1 MTRSKRLA
9 DPPADV
15 TRYCRGM
22 SRTDRASLLIHADR
36 EAVFAALTD
45 PDSLLTWLPPTGMRG
60 RFERFDL
67 REGGSYRLVLTYDD
81 ASGALGKADAG
92 SDVSEI
98 RVERVVPGELVEQLV
113 DFESDDPAFR
123 GTMRMTWRL
132 RPTGGGTVVEFE
144 ARDVPR
150 GIRARDHAEGLTS
163 SLANLAAY
171 LEPGDGPGAAPGDGR
186 DDGRQTYPAEYA
198 AAHGTF
204 ALIPAAYVFLVD
216 GDRVLLQM
224 REGTGYYD
232 GWWAASAA
240 GHVDAGETLM
250 AGAVRETRE
259 EIGVEVDERDL
270 EAITAM
276 HRTAPTGLPI
286 DQRLDVF
293 FVARSWRGIPSLQ
306 EEDKASALEWFA
318 LDALPERMVHHERFA
333 LEGWRDDGLPAV
345 TAFGF

>member
-1 MTRSKRLA
+1 
-9 DPPADV
+9 
-15 TRYCRGM
+15 M
-22 SRTDRASLLIHADR
+22 SRTDLASLLIHADR
-36 EAVFAALTD
+36 ETVFAALTD
-45 PDSLLTWLPPTGMRG
+45 QEALLDWLPPQGMHG

-67 REGGSYRLVLTYDD
+67 REGGSYRLVLTYED
-81 ASGALGKADAG
+81 AAGAPGKTDAD
-92 SDVSEI
+92 SDVSEVRI
-98 RVERVVPGELVEQLV
+98 SRVVPGEFVEQLV

-123 GTMRMTWRL
+123 GTMRMTWRV
-132 RPTGGGTVVEFE
+132 RPSVDGTVVEFE
-144 ARDVPR
+144 ARDVPS

-163 SLANLAAY
+163 SLANLAAH
-171 LEPGDGPGAAPGDGR
+171 LEPDADGAAGDY
-186 DDGRQTYPAEYA
+186 DERQTYPAEYA

-240 GHVDAGETLM
+240 GHVDPGETLM
-250 AGAVRETRE
+250 TGAARETLE
-259 EIGVEVDERDL
+259 EIGVEIDERDL
-270 EAITAM
+270 QAITAM

-293 FVARSWRGIPSLQ
+293 FVTRSWRGIPSVQ
-306 EEDKASALEWFA
+306 EADKASALEWFA

-333 LEGWRDDGLPAV
+333 LEGWRDGGLPAV

>member
-1 MTRSKRLA
+1 
-9 DPPADV
+9 
-15 TRYCRGM
+15 M
-22 SRTDRASLLIHADR
+22 SRTDFASLLVHADR
-36 EAVFAALTD
+36 ATVFAALTS
-45 PDSLLTWLPPTGMRG
+45 PDALASWLPPTGMRG

-67 REGGSYRLVLTYDD
+67 RDGGSYRLVLTYDD
-81 ASGALGKADAG
+81 ATGAPGKTDAD
-92 SDVSEI
+92 SDVSEVRI
-98 RVERVVPGELVEQLV
+98 ARVVADELIEQLV
-113 DFESDDPAFR
+113 DFDSDDPAFE
-123 GTMRMTWRL
+123 GTMRMTWSL
-132 RPTGGGTVVEFE
+132 RDADGGTLVEFE
-144 ARDVPR
+144 ARDVPV
-150 GIRARDHAEGLTS
+150 GVRARDHAEGLTS
-163 SLANLAAY
+163 SLANLAAH
-171 LEPGDGPGAAPGDGR
+171 LEPGP
-186 DDGRQTYPAEYA
+186 DDGDDNGDDDGDDDERQTYPAEYA
-198 AAHGTF
+198 AAHGAF

-216 GDRVLLQM
+216 GDRVLLQL

-240 GHVDAGETLM
+240 GHVDPGETIM

-293 FVARSWRGIPSLQ
+293 FAARSWRGIPSVQ
-306 EEDKASALEWFA
+306 EADKASALEWFA

-333 LEGWRDDGLPAV
+333 LEGWRDGGLPAV

>member
-1 MTRSKRLA
+1 MTR
-9 DPPADV
+9 
-15 TRYCRGM
+15 
-22 SRTDRASLLIHADR
+22 TDSASLLVHADR
-36 EAVFAALTD
+36 ATVFAAL
-45 PDSLLTWLPPTGMRG
+45 SSRAALERWLPPTGMRG

-67 REGGSYRLVLTYDD
+67 RDGGSYRLVLTYDD
-81 ASGALGKADAG
+81 VAAAPGKTDAA
-92 SDVSEI
+92 SDVAEVRI
-98 RVERVVPGELVEQLV
+98 ARVVPGELIEQLV

-123 GTMRMTWRL
+123 GTMRMTWSL
-132 RPTGGGTVVEFE
+132 RPTDDGTVVEFS
-144 ARDVPR
+144 ARDVPS

-171 LEPGDGPGAAPGDGR
+171 LEPVDLDEQP
-186 DDGRQTYPAEYA
+186 DDERADHRQTYPAEYA

-216 GDRVLLQM
+216 GERVLLQM

-240 GHVDAGETLM
+240 GHVDPGETLM
-250 AGAVRETRE
+250 AGAVRETLE
-259 EIGVEVDERDL
+259 EIGVEVAEGDL

-293 FVARSWRGIPSLQ
+293 FVTRSWRGLPSRQ
-306 EEDKASALEWFA
+306 EADKASALEWFA

-333 LEGWRDDGLPAV
+333 LEGWRDGGLPAV

>member
-1 MTRSKRLA
+1 
-9 DPPADV
+9 
-15 TRYCRGM
+15 M
-22 SRTDRASLLIHADR
+22 SRTDLASLLIHADR
-36 EAVFAALTD
+36 ATVYAALTS
-45 PDSLLTWLPPTGMRG
+45 PDALASWLPPKGMRG

-67 REGGSYRLVLTYDD
+67 RDGGSYRLVLTYDD
-81 ASGALGKADAG
+81 AAGAPGKTDAD
-92 SDVSEI
+92 SDVSEVRI
-98 RVERVVPGELVEQLV
+98 ARVVPGELIEQLV

-132 RPTGGGTVVEFE
+132 RDSDGGTLVEFE
-144 ARDVPR
+144 ARDVPV
-150 GIRARDHAEGLTS
+150 GVRARDHAEGMTS
-163 SLANLAAY
+163 SLANLAAH
-171 LEPGDGPGAAPGDGR
+171 LEPDGAADAAGAADGAAVATGAAGAA

-198 AAHGTF
+198 AAHGAF

-216 GDRVLLQM
+216 GDRVLLQL

-240 GHVDAGETLM
+240 GHVDPGETLM

-259 EIGVEVDERDL
+259 EIGVEVAESEL

-293 FVARSWRGIPSLQ
+293 FAARSWRGIPSVQ
-306 EEDKASALEWFA
+306 EADKAGALEWFA

-333 LEGWRDDGLPAV
+333 LEGWRDGGLPAV

>member
-1 MTRSKRLA
+1 
-9 DPPADV
+9 
-15 TRYCRGM
+15 M
-22 SRTDRASLLIHADR
+22 SRRDLASLLIHADR
-36 EAVFAALTD
+36 ETVFAALTD
-45 PDSLLTWLPPTGMRG
+45 EEALLDWLPPKGMRG

-67 REGGSYRLVLTYDD
+67 RDGGSYRLVLTYDD
-81 ASGALGKADAG
+81 AAGAPGKTDAA
-92 SDVSEI
+92 SDVAEV
-98 RVERVVPGELVEQLV
+98 RVARVAPGELVEQLV

-123 GTMRMTWRL
+123 GTMRMTWRV
-132 RPTGGGTVVEFE
+132 RPADDGTVVEFE
-144 ARDVPR
+144 ARDVPS

-171 LEPGDGPGAAPGDGR
+171 LEPGAAGDAG
-186 DDGRQTYPAEYA
+186 DDERQTYPAEYA

-216 GDRVLLQM
+216 DDRVLLQM

-240 GHVDAGETLM
+240 GHVDPGETLM

-259 EIGVEVDERDL
+259 EIGVEVGERDL

-293 FVARSWRGIPSLQ
+293 FVTRSWGGIPSLR
-306 EEDKASALEWFA
+306 EADKASALEWFA

-333 LEGWRDDGLPAV
+333 LEGWRDGGLAAV

>member
-1 MTRSKRLA
+1 
-9 DPPADV
+9 
-15 TRYCRGM
+15 M
-22 SRTDRASLLIHADR
+22 SRTDLASLLIHADR

-45 PDSLLTWLPPTGMRG
+45 RDALVDWLPPQGMHA

-67 REGGSYRLVLTYDD
+67 RDGGSYRLVLTYDD
-81 ASGALGKADAG
+81 ASDSPGKTDAG
-92 SDVSEI
+92 SDVSEV
-98 RVERVVPGELVEQLV
+98 RVARVVRGELVEQLV

-132 RPTGGGTVVEFE
+132 RGTEDGTIVEFE
-144 ARDVPR
+144 ARDVPS

-163 SLANLAAY
+163 SLVNLAAY
-171 LEPGDGPGAAPGDGR
+171 LEPGHGDGEPHQ
-186 DDGRQTYPAEYA
+186 DDDHERQTYPAEYA

-240 GHVDAGETLM
+240 GHVDPGETLM
-250 AGAVRETRE
+250 AGAVRETLE

-270 EAITAM
+270 GAITAM

-293 FVARSWRGIPSLQ
+293 FVTRSWRGVPSLQ
-306 EEDKASALEWFA
+306 EADRASALEWFA

-333 LEGWRDDGLPAV
+333 LEGWRDGGLPAV

>member
-1 MTRSKRLA
+1 
-9 DPPADV
+9 
-15 TRYCRGM
+15 M
-22 SRTDRASLLIHADR
+22 SRRDWASLLIHADR
-36 EAVFAALTD
+36 KSVFAALTD
-45 PDSLLTWLPPTGMRG
+45 RKALLAWLPPRGMHG

-67 REGGSYRLVLTYDD
+67 RDGGSYRLVLTYDD
-81 ASGALGKADAG
+81 AAGAPGKTDEG
-92 SDVSEI
+92 SDVAEVRI
-98 RVERVVPGELVEQLV
+98 ARVVPGEQVEQHV

-132 RPTGGGTVVEFE
+132 RPTEDGTIVEFE
-144 ARDVPR
+144 ARDVPS

-163 SLANLAAY
+163 SLANLAAH
-171 LEPGDGPGAAPGDGR
+171 LEPGAAAHGSGDG
-186 DDGRQTYPAEYA
+186 DGDGDAGDERPTYPPEYA

-240 GHVDAGETLM
+240 GHVDPGETVM
-250 AGAVRETRE
+250 TGAARETRE

-276 HRTAPTGLPI
+276 HRTAPTGLPV

-293 FVARSWRGIPSLQ
+293 FVTRAWRGIPSLQ
-306 EEDKASALEWFA
+306 EADKASALEWFA

-333 LEGWRDDGLPAV
+333 LEGWRDGGLPAV

>member
-1 MTRSKRLA
+1 
-9 DPPADV
+9 
-15 TRYCRGM
+15 M
-22 SRTDRASLLIHADR
+22 SRTDLASLLIHADR

-45 PDSLLTWLPPTGMRG
+45 RDALMAWLPPKGMRG

-67 REGGSYRLVLTYDD
+67 RDGGSYRLVLAYDD
-81 ASGALGKADAG
+81 ASGAPGKTDAE
-92 SDVSEI
+92 SDVAEVRI
-98 RVERVVPGELVEQLV
+98 ARVVPGEVVEQLV
-113 DFESDDPAFR
+113 DFESGDPAFR
-123 GTMRMTWRL
+123 GTMRMTWSV
-132 RPTGGGTVVEFE
+132 RPTEDGTVVEFA
-144 ARDVPR
+144 ARDVPS

-171 LEPGDGPGAAPGDGR
+171 LEPDEPRGPGEAGSDEH
-186 DDGRQTYPAEYA
+186 DDERQTYPADYA

-240 GHVDAGETLM
+240 GHVDPGETLL
-250 AGAVRETRE
+250 AGAVRETLE

-293 FVARSWRGIPSLQ
+293 FVARTWRGIPSLQ
-306 EEDKASALEWFA
+306 EADKASALEWFA

-333 LEGWRDDGLPAV
+333 LEGWRAGGLPAV

>member
-1 MTRSKRLA
+1 
-9 DPPADV
+9 
-15 TRYCRGM
+15 M
-22 SRTDRASLLIHADR
+22 SRTDFASLLVHADR
-36 EAVFAALTD
+36 ATVFAAFTS
-45 PDSLLTWLPPTGMRG
+45 PDALASWLPPAGMRG

-67 REGGSYRLVLTYDD
+67 RGGGSYRLVLTYDD
-81 ASGALGKADAG
+81 TAGAPGKTDAD
-92 SDVSEI
+92 SDVSEVRI
-98 RVERVVPGELVEQLV
+98 ARVVPGELVEQLV
-113 DFESDDPAFR
+113 DFESDDPAVQ

-132 RPTGGGTVVEFE
+132 RDADGGTLVEFE

-171 LEPGDGPGAAPGDGR
+171 LDPGPVDGDGDG
-186 DDGRQTYPAEYA
+186 DGRQTYPAEYA
-198 AAHGTF
+198 AAHGAF

-240 GHVDAGETLM
+240 GHVDPGETLV

-259 EIGVEVDERDL
+259 EIGVEVAESDL

-293 FVARSWRGIPSLQ
+293 FVTRTWRGIPSLQ
-306 EEDKASALEWFA
+306 EADKASALEWFP

-333 LEGWRDDGLPAV
+333 LEGWRDGGLPAV

>member
-1 MTRSKRLA
+1 
-9 DPPADV
+9 
-15 TRYCRGM
+15 M
-22 SRTDRASLLIHADR
+22 SRTDLANLLIHADR

-45 PDSLLTWLPPTGMRG
+45 PGALVAWLPPKGMRG

-67 REGGSYRLVLTYDD
+67 RDGGSYRLVLTYDD
-81 ASGALGKADAG
+81 AAGAPGKTDAA
-92 SDVSEI
+92 SDVAEVRI
-98 RVERVVPGELVEQLV
+98 ARVVPGDSVEQLV

-123 GTMRMTWRL
+123 GTMRMTWSL
-132 RPTGGGTVVEFE
+132 RDTAEGTLVQFE
-144 ARDVPR
+144 ARDVPS

-171 LEPGDGPGAAPGDGR
+171 LEPDMDGDDESGERDERDER
-186 DDGRQTYPAEYA
+186 DDAGGDARGDERQTYPPEYA
-198 AAHGTF
+198 AAHGAF

-240 GHVDAGETLM
+240 GHVDPGETLM
-250 AGAVRETRE
+250 TGAVRETLE

-293 FVARSWRGIPSLQ
+293 FVTRSWRGIPSLQ
-306 EEDKASALEWFA
+306 EADKASALEWFA

-333 LEGWRDDGLPAV
+333 LEGWRDGGLPAV

>member
-1 MTRSKRLA
+1 
-9 DPPADV
+9 
-15 TRYCRGM
+15 M
-22 SRTDRASLLIHADR
+22 SRTDFASLLVHADR
-36 EAVFAALTD
+36 ATVFAALTS
-45 PDSLLTWLPPTGMRG
+45 PEALASWLPPAGMRG

-67 REGGSYRLVLTYDD
+67 RDGGSYRLVLTYDD
-81 ASGALGKADAG
+81 AAGAPGKTDAE
-92 SDVSEI
+92 SDVSEVRI
-98 RVERVVPGELVEQLV
+98 ARVVPGELIEQLV

-123 GTMRMTWRL
+123 GTMRMTWSL
-132 RPTGGGTVVEFE
+132 RDADGGTLVEFE
-144 ARDVPR
+144 ARDVPV
-150 GIRARDHAEGLTS
+150 GVRARDHAEGLTS
-163 SLANLAAY
+163 SLANLAAH
-171 LEPGDGPGAAPGDGR
+171 LEPGPDDEVGDDLDDR
-186 DDGRQTYPAEYA
+186 DDRADRDDERQTYPAEYA

-216 GDRVLLQM
+216 DGRVLLQM

-240 GHVDAGETLM
+240 GHVDPGETLT

-259 EIGVEVDERDL
+259 EIGVDVEERDL

-293 FVARSWRGIPSLQ
+293 FAARSWRGIPSLQ
-306 EEDKASALEWFA
+306 EADKASALEWFA

-333 LEGWRDDGLPAV
+333 LEAWRDGGLPAV

>member
-1 MTRSKRLA
+1 
-9 DPPADV
+9 
-15 TRYCRGM
+15 M
-22 SRTDRASLLIHADR
+22 SRTDLASLLIHADR
-36 EAVFAALTD
+36 QAVFAALTD
-45 PDSLLTWLPPTGMRG
+45 PGALAAWLPPTGMRG

-67 REGGSYRLVLTYDD
+67 RDGGSYRLVLTYDD
-81 ASGALGKADAG
+81 AAGAPGKTDAA
-92 SDVSEI
+92 SDVAEVRI
-98 RVERVVPGELVEQLV
+98 ARIVPGESVEQLV

-123 GTMRMTWRL
+123 GTMRMTWSL
-132 RPTGGGTVVEFE
+132 RDTQDGTLVQFE
-144 ARDVPR
+144 ARDVPS

-163 SLANLAAY
+163 SLANLAGH
-171 LEPGDGPGAAPGDGR
+171 LEPDADGDARGDE
-186 DDGRQTYPAEYA
+186 RQTYPAEYA

-240 GHVDAGETLM
+240 GHVDPGETLM
-250 AGAVRETRE
+250 TGAVRETLE

-293 FVARSWRGIPSLQ
+293 FVTRSWRGTPSLR
-306 EEDKASALEWFA
+306 EADKASALEWFA

-333 LEGWRDDGLPAV
+333 LEGWRDGGLPAV

>member
-1 MTRSKRLA
+1 
-9 DPPADV
+9 
-15 TRYCRGM
+15 M
-22 SRTDRASLLIHADR
+22 SRTDLASLLIHADR

-45 PDSLLTWLPPTGMRG
+45 PGALAAWLPPKGMRG

-67 REGGSYRLVLTYDD
+67 RDGGSYRLVLTYDD
-81 ASGALGKADAG
+81 AAGAPGKTDAA
-92 SDVSEI
+92 SDVAEVRI
-98 RVERVVPGELVEQLV
+98 ARVVPGESVEQLV

-123 GTMRMTWRL
+123 GTMRMTWSL
-132 RPTGGGTVVEFE
+132 RDTPEGTLVQFE
-144 ARDVPR
+144 ARDVPS

-163 SLANLAAY
+163 SLANLAAH
-171 LEPGDGPGAAPGDGR
+171 LEPDADGDARGDE
-186 DDGRQTYPAEYA
+186 RQTYPAEYA

-240 GHVDAGETLM
+240 GHVDPGETLM
-250 AGAVRETRE
+250 TGAVRETLE

-293 FVARSWRGIPSLQ
+293 FMTRSWRATPSLQ
-306 EEDKASALEWFA
+306 EADKASALEWFA

-333 LEGWRDDGLPAV
+333 LEGWRDGGLPAV

>member
-1 MTRSKRLA
+1 
-9 DPPADV
+9 
-15 TRYCRGM
+15 
-22 SRTDRASLLIHADR
+22 
-36 EAVFAALTD
+36 VFAALTD
-45 PDSLLTWLPPTGMRG
+45 PDALIAWLPPKGMRG

-67 REGGSYRLVLTYDD
+67 RDGGSYRLVLTYDD
-81 ASGALGKADAG
+81 AAGAPGKSDAS
-92 SDVSEI
+92 SDVAEVRI
-98 RVERVVPGELVEQLV
+98 ARVVPGELVEQLV
-113 DFESDDPAFR
+113 DFESGDPAFR
-123 GTMRMTWRL
+123 GTMRMTWTVRS
-132 RPTGGGTVVEFE
+132 TAGGTVVEFE
-144 ARDVPR
+144 ARDVPS

-171 LEPGDGPGAAPGDGR
+171 LEPGDAGDPGGADAPGDE
-186 DDGRQTYPAEYA
+186 RQAYPAEYA

-204 ALIPAAYVFLVD
+204 ALIPAAYVFLVE

-240 GHVDAGETLM
+240 GHVDPGETIL
-250 AGAVRETRE
+250 AGAVRETLE
-259 EIGVEVDERDL
+259 EIGVEVDEGDL

-293 FVARSWRGIPSLQ
+293 FVTRSWRGIPSLQ
-306 EEDKASALEWFA
+306 EADKASALEWVP

-333 LEGWRDDGLPAV
+333 LEGWRDGGLPAV

>member
-1 MTRSKRLA
+1 
-9 DPPADV
+9 
-15 TRYCRGM
+15 M

-36 EAVFAALTD
+36 ATVFTALSS
-45 PDSLLTWLPPTGMRG
+45 PDALASWLPPTGMRG

-67 REGGSYRLVLTYDD
+67 RDGGSYRLVLTYDD
-81 ASGALGKADAG
+81 ATGAPGKTDAD
-92 SDVSEI
+92 SDVSEVRI
-98 RVERVVPGELVEQLV
+98 ARVVADELIEQLV
-113 DFESDDPAFR
+113 DFESDDPAFE
-123 GTMRMTWRL
+123 GTMRMTWSL
-132 RPTGGGTVVEFE
+132 RDADGGTLVEFE
-144 ARDVPR
+144 ARDVPV
-150 GIRARDHAEGLTS
+150 GVRARDHAEGLTS
-163 SLANLAAY
+163 SLANLAAH
-171 LEPGDGPGAAPGDGR
+171 LEPGPDDDDDNGD
-186 DDGRQTYPAEYA
+186 DDGDDDERQTYPAEYA
-198 AAHGTF
+198 AAHGAF

-216 GDRVLLQM
+216 GDRVLLQL

-240 GHVDAGETLM
+240 GHVDPGETIM

-293 FVARSWRGIPSLQ
+293 FAARSWRGIPSVQ
-306 EEDKASALEWFA
+306 EADKAGALEWFA

-333 LEGWRDDGLPAV
+333 LEGWRDGGLPAV

>member
-1 MTRSKRLA
+1 
-9 DPPADV
+9 
-15 TRYCRGM
+15 M

-36 EAVFAALTD
+36 ATVFAALSS
-45 PDSLLTWLPPTGMRG
+45 PDALASWLPPTGMRG

-67 REGGSYRLVLTYDD
+67 RDGGSYRLVLTYDD
-81 ASGALGKADAG
+81 ATGAPGKTDAD
-92 SDVSEI
+92 SDVSEVRI
-98 RVERVVPGELVEQLV
+98 ARVVADELIEQLV
-113 DFESDDPAFR
+113 DFDSDDPAFE
-123 GTMRMTWRL
+123 GTMRMTWSL
-132 RPTGGGTVVEFE
+132 RDADGGTLVEFE
-144 ARDVPR
+144 ARDVPV
-150 GIRARDHAEGLTS
+150 GVRARDHAEGLTS
-163 SLANLAAY
+163 SLANLAAH
-171 LEPGDGPGAAPGDGR
+171 LEPGPDDDDDNDD
-186 DDGRQTYPAEYA
+186 DDGDDDERQTYPAEYA
-198 AAHGTF
+198 AAHGAF

-216 GDRVLLQM
+216 GDRVLLQL

-240 GHVDAGETLM
+240 GHVDPGETIM

-293 FVARSWRGIPSLQ
+293 FAARSWRGIPSVR
-306 EEDKASALEWFA
+306 EADKASALEWFA

-333 LEGWRDDGLPAV
+333 LEGWRDGGLPAV